1 MFKRAIVRTP
11 CKNII
16 NGLTTS
22 NLGKPNFENALL
34 QHKDYIKALEECGL
48 EVTVLP
54 PDDNYPDSTFVE
66 DTALLTPHCAIISN
80 PGAPSRKGEIIEM
93 KKVLKKFYNNVE
105 EISGDATVEPG
116 DIMSVGKHYFIGLS
130 KRTNS
135 KGAEQLISILKK
147 YNLSGSV
154 VEMKDMLHLKTG
166 LAYLEN
172 NNLVACGE
180 FINKQDFQKYN
191 IIKID
196 EDESYAANCVWIN
209 DVVLVPK
216 GYPKAKAAIEKCGYK
231 TREVDTSEF
240 KKVDGGLS
248 CLSLRF

>member
-11 CKNII
+11 CENII

-22 NLGKPNFENALL
+22 NLGKPNYENALR
-34 QHKDYIKALEECGL
+34 QHEDYITALKECGL
-48 EVTVLP
+48 EVTVLS
-54 PDDNYPDSTFVE
+54 PDNNYPDSTFVE
-66 DTALLTPHCAIISN
+66 DTALLTPRCAIISN

-93 KKVLKKFYNNVE
+93 KKLLKNFYADVE
-105 EISGDATVEPG
+105 EILGNATVEPG
-116 DIMSVGKHYFIGLS
+116 DIMAVGSHYYIGLS
-130 KRTNS
+130 KRTNA

-147 YNLSGSV
+147 YNLTGSTI
-154 VEMKDMLHLKTG
+154 EMKDMLHLKTG

-180 FINKQDFQKYN
+180 FINKPEFQKYN

-196 EDESYAANCVWIN
+196 ADESYAANCVWIN
-209 DVVLVPK
+209 NIVLIPK
-216 GYPKAKAAIEKCGYK
+216 GYPKAKAAIEKYGYK

-240 KKVDGGLS
+240 RKVDGGLS